1 MRHKLLPNR
10 SRSPRAFF
18 MLVLALSIPIWLIG
32 SVWPLELLP
41 GLPVSSFM
49 VLCPVMAAAMLVYRE
64 NKRAGVV
71 RLFKRAF
78 DYKRVEAKVWY
89 LPAIFLRPGI
99 ALSAYGVMRL
109 MRMPL
114 PTPQFQG
121 VALLGMFVAF
131 FIAALCEELGWS
143 GYAIEPLQ
151 KRWGALQA
159 GMILGALWAVWHIVP
174 WLQADRSL
182 VWIAWQC
189 LTLVASRVLHVWVYN
204 NAGKSVFITALGH
217 AISNISWQLFP
228 NQGSHYDPRITGL
241 LTASAAIMVTRVW
254 GAATLTRK
262 GKHLRVE
269 LQGEIDR

>member
-1 MRHKLLPNR
+1 
-10 SRSPRAFF
+10 
-18 MLVLALSIPIWLIG
+18 
-32 SVWPLELLP
+32 
-41 GLPVSSFM
+41 
-49 VLCPVMAAAMLVYRE
+49 
-64 NKRAGVV
+64 
-71 RLFKRAF
+71 
-78 DYKRVEAKVWY
+78 
-89 LPAIFLRPGI
+89 
-99 ALSAYGVMRL
+99 
-109 MRMPL
+109 
-114 PTPQFQG
+114 
-121 VALLGMFVAF
+121 
-131 FIAALCEELGWS
+131 
-143 GYAIEPLQ
+143 
-151 KRWGALQA
+151 
-159 GMILGALWAVWHIVP
+159 
-174 WLQADRSL
+174 LQADRSL